1 MIKDLYV
8 HKVWHTMFI
17 LWISKILC
25 GNGDIELNSRY
36 AQRVGQ
42 VKEKAENSN
51 KPRGSRKLILFL
63 AMLSIITPVQNLSRI
78 TNPIFTEYLVH
89 TQHCAAHQEDTEGL

>member
-1 MIKDLYV
+1 MCTK
-8 HKVWHTMFI
+8 FG
-17 LWISKILC
+17 ILC
-25 GNGDIELNSRY
+25 LFCGYQRFYVEMVTLNWTQGMPRELAKWKKRQIGILS
-36 AQRVGQ
+36 
-42 VKEKAENSN
+42 EENSN

-89 TQHCAAHQEDTEGL
+89 TQHCAAR